1 MVQVPNGAPSSAAS
15 AGRIKAQS
23 PAVTPQ
29 TSHSTRAKN
38 VPSVAA
44 MANQPLSARRAEPL
58 DLSSV
63 ERKGKQA
70 DGLNG
75 SNQRQHIN
83 GVTEAPTFRPTEE
96 EWREP
101 IEYMQKIAAEGMQ
114 YGIIKIKPPDSW
126 NPDFA
131 VDTTVCHAHLSS
143 HPIVLDIEAHQLTF
157 DSALSL
163 SYQKA
168 GAELCRRRFV
178 LALT

>member
-29 TSHSTRAKN
+29 APHSTRAKN
-38 VPSVAA
+38 VPSIAA

-58 DLSSV
+58 DLNSV
-63 ERKGKQA
+63 ERKGRQA
-70 DGLNG
+70 DGLHA
-75 SNQRQHIN
+75 SSQRQHIN

-101 IEYMQKIAAEGMQ
+101 MEYMQKIAAEGMQ

-131 VDTTVCHAHLSS
+131 VDTTVCHAQSPSLPAPHAKAHRLTLHL
-143 HPIVLDIEAHQLTF
+143 
-157 DSALSL
+157 ALSL
-163 SYQKA
+163 SYEEA
-168 GAELCRRRFV
+168 GAEFCRRRFV
-178 LALT
+178 LAST